1 MQSISFT
8 DFESVL
14 NLRGVEVLSS
24 AVVFTIYIMSI
35 FHLPFVELDV

>member
-24 AVVFTIYIMSI
+24 AVVFTVYLHYEHIPSA
-35 FHLPFVELDV
+35 FCGT